1 MNLIIR
7 ILSLLFLSCV
17 CYFLVYEFDVHS
29 RWAVLF
35 HLIQH
40 DRYINL
46 YICTFTLLPWLYR
59 GKIKFQLLAV
69 LLAKILW
76 KEILLATEWQM
87 WDALSFTNEAIK
99 LLKGYA
105 KQFTK
110 PVFVSNAR
118 GCFATTR
125 TICQEKYQ
133 YGSNLSQKITRNGCV
148 YSMSS
153 CNALTLKLWEESS
166 CGGLVHISL

>member
-87 WDALSFTNEAIK
+87 WDALSFTNEAIN

-110 PVFVSNAR
+110 TGFCFQCQRVLCYYENYMLRKVSIR
-118 GCFATTR
+118 F
-125 TICQEKYQ
+125 QP
-133 YGSNLSQKITRNGCV
+133 LSENYKEWMCI
-148 YSMSS
+148 
-153 CNALTLKLWEESS
+153 
-166 CGGLVHISL
+166 